1 MLLGGM
7 QYIFAKL
14 FLCFPKLLYF
24 CPIIITPFPRLKEE
38 NLRL

>member
-1 MLLGGM
+1 MLLCGM
-7 QYIFAKL
+7 QYIFTKL

-24 CPIIITPFPRLKEE
+24 CPIITTPFLRLEKE